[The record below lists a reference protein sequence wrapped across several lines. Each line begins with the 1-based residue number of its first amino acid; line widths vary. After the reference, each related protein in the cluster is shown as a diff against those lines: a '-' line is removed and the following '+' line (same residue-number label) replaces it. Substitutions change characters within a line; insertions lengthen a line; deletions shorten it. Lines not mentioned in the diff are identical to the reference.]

1 MISSVQN
8 PKIKR
13 IRLLQTQS
21 RSRKKEL
28 AFIVEGVRLLEEAQN
43 TYQVPELVIY
53 TPDLDPRGQKLVEAF
68 LEQNV
73 PCEEVSE
80 EVIRAASDTETPQGI
95 LAILPLKP
103 LLLPEEADFLILADE
118 IRDPGNLGT
127 LLRTAQAAGVD
138 GFLLSP
144 GTVDP
149 FSPKVIRAGM
159 GTHFRLPILSCSWEK
174 IREITDGLTVFGA
187 DMKEGSRV
195 WDADLSLPLVL
206 ILGGEAHGPG
216 KHSRDLADAWIHIPM
231 TDGSESLNAAAAG
244 AVLMFEVLRQRT
256 QEGLL

>member
-1 MISSVQN
+1 MISSIQN
-8 PKIKR
+8 SKIKR

-80 EVIRAASDTETPQGI
+80 QVIKAASDTETPQGI

-103 LLLPEEADFLILADE
+103 LLLPEETDFLIIADE

-159 GTHFRLPILSCSWEK
+159 GAHFRLPILSCSWEK
-174 IREITDGLTVFGA
+174 IREITNGLTIFGA
-187 DMKEGSRV
+187 DMKEGSRI
-195 WDADLSLPLVL
+195 WDADLNLPLAL

-216 KHSRDLADAWIHIPM
+216 KHSRDLADAWMHIPM

>member
-28 AFIVEGVRLLEEAQN
+28 AFIVEGIRLLEEAQN

-53 TPDLDPRGQKLVEAF
+53 TSDLDPRGQKLVEAF

-80 EVIRAASDTETPQGI
+80 QVIKAASDTETPQGI

-103 LLLPEEADFLILADE
+103 LPLPEETDFLIIADE

-127 LLRTAQAAGVD
+127 LLRTAQAAGAD

-159 GTHFRLPILSCSWEK
+159 GAHFRLPILSCSWEK
-174 IREITDGLTVFGA
+174 IREITDGLTIFGA
-187 DMKEGSRV
+187 DMKEGSRI
-195 WDADLSLPLVL
+195 WDADLNLPLAL

-216 KHSRDLADAWIHIPM
+216 KHSRDLADAWMHIPM
-231 TDGSESLNAAAAG
+231 TDGSESLNAAVAG

>member
-28 AFIVEGVRLLEEAQN
+28 AFIIEGVRLLEEALN
-43 TYQVPELVIY
+43 AFQVPELVIY
-53 TPDLDPRGQKLVEAF
+53 TSDLDPRSQKLVAAF
-68 LEQNV
+68 LEQKV

-80 EVIRAASDTETPQGI
+80 EVIKAASDTETPQGI
-95 LAILPLKP
+95 LAVLPLKP
-103 LLLPEEADFLILADE
+103 LLLPAEADFLMIADE

-127 LLRTAQAAGVD
+127 LLRTAQAAGAD

-159 GTHFRLPILSCSWEK
+159 GAHFRLPILSCSWEK
-174 IREITDGLTVFGA
+174 IRQITDGLTIFGA
-187 DMKEGSRV
+187 DMEGGSRI
-195 WDADLSLPLVL
+195 WDADLSLPLAL

-216 KHSRDLADAWIHIPM
+216 KHSRDLAGSWIHIPM
-231 TDGSESLNAAAAG
+231 NDGSESLNAAAAG

-256 QEGLL
+256 QETPL

>member
-13 IRLLQTQS
+13 IRLLQSQS

-28 AFIVEGVRLLEEAQN
+28 AFVVEGIRLLEEALN
-43 TYQVPELVIY
+43 TFQIPELVIY
-53 TPDLDPRGQKLVEAF
+53 TSDLDPRSQNLVEAF
-68 LEQNV
+68 LKQNV

-80 EVIRAASDTETPQGI
+80 EVIKAASDTETPQGI

-103 LLLPEEADFLILADE
+103 LLLPAEANFLMIADE

-127 LLRTAQAAGVD
+127 LLRTAQAAGAD

-159 GTHFRLPILSCSWEK
+159 GAHFRLPILSFSWEK
-174 IREITDGLTVFGA
+174 IRQVTDGLTIFGA
-187 DMKEGSRV
+187 DMEGGSRI
-195 WDADLSLPLVL
+195 WDADLCLPLAL
-206 ILGGEAHGPG
+206 IVGGEAHGPG

-231 TDGSESLNAAAAG
+231 NDGSESLNAAAAG

-256 QEGLL
+256 QEPPI

>member
-8 PKIKR
+8 SKIKR

-68 LEQNV
+68 LGQNV

-103 LLLPEEADFLILADE
+103 LLLPEKADFLIIADE

-144 GTVDP
+144 GTVDS

-159 GTHFRLPILSCSWEK
+159 GAHFRLPILSCSWEK
-174 IREITDGLTVFGA
+174 IREVTDGLTVFGA

-195 WDADLSLPLVL
+195 WDADLSLPLAL

-256 QEGLL
+256 QERLL

>member
-8 PKIKR
+8 SKIKR

-43 TYQVPELVIY
+43 TYQIPELVIY
-53 TPDLDPRGQKLVEAF
+53 TPDLDLRGQKLVEVF

-80 EVIRAASDTETPQGI
+80 KVIRAASDTETPQGI

-103 LLLPEEADFLILADE
+103 LLLPEEADFLIIADE

-159 GTHFRLPILSCSWEK
+159 GAHFRLPILSCSWEK
-174 IREITDGLTVFGA
+174 IREVTDGLTVFGA
-187 DMKEGSRV
+187 EMKEGTRA
-195 WDADLSLPLVL
+195 WDADLSLPLAL

-216 KHSRDLADAWIHIPM
+216 KHSRDLADTWIHIPM

-256 QEGLL
+256 QERLL

>member
-13 IRLLQTQS
+13 IRLLQSQS

-28 AFIVEGVRLLEEAQN
+28 AFVVEGIRLLEEALN
-43 TYQVPELVIY
+43 TFQIPELVIY
-53 TPDLDPRGQKLVEAF
+53 TSDLDPRSQNLVEAF
-68 LEQNV
+68 LKQNV

-80 EVIRAASDTETPQGI
+80 EVIKAASDTETPQGI

-103 LLLPEEADFLILADE
+103 LLLPAEANFLMIADE

-127 LLRTAQAAGVD
+127 LLRTAQAAGAD

-159 GTHFRLPILSCSWEK
+159 GAHFRLPILSFSWEK
-174 IREITDGLTVFGA
+174 IRQVTDGLTIFGA
-187 DMKEGSRV
+187 DMEGGSRI
-195 WDADLSLPLVL
+195 WDADLCLPLAL
-206 ILGGEAHGPG
+206 IVGGEAHGPG

-231 TDGSESLNAAAAG
+231 NAGSESLNAAAAG

-256 QEGLL
+256 QEPPI

>member
-13 IRLLQTQS
+13 IRLLQSQS

-28 AFIVEGVRLLEEAQN
+28 AFVVEGIRLLEEALN
-43 TYQVPELVIY
+43 TFQIPELVIY
-53 TPDLDPRGQKLVEAF
+53 TSDLDPRSQNLVEAF
-68 LEQNV
+68 LKQNV
-73 PCEEVSE
+73 PCEEVTE
-80 EVIRAASDTETPQGI
+80 EVIKAASDTETPQGI

-103 LLLPEEADFLILADE
+103 LLLPAEVDFLMIADE

-127 LLRTAQAAGVD
+127 LLRTAQAASAD

-159 GTHFRLPILSCSWEK
+159 GAHFRLPILSCSWEK
-174 IREITDGLTVFGA
+174 IRQVTDGLTIFGA
-187 DMKEGSRV
+187 DMEGGSRI
-195 WDADLSLPLVL
+195 WDADLCLPLAL
-206 ILGGEAHGPG
+206 IVGGEAHGPG

-231 TDGSESLNAAAAG
+231 NSGSESLNAAAAG

-256 QEGLL
+256 QEPPI

>member
-1 MISSVQN
+1 MISSIQN

-53 TPDLDPRGQKLVEAF
+53 TPDLDPRGRKLVEAF

-80 EVIRAASDTETPQGI
+80 EVIRSASDTETPQGI

-103 LLLPEEADFLILADE
+103 LLLPKEVDFLIIADE

-127 LLRTAQAAGVD
+127 LLRTAQAAGVN

-159 GTHFRLPILSCSWEK
+159 GAHFRLPILSCSWEK
-174 IREITDGLTVFGA
+174 IRQITGGLTIFGA
-187 DMKEGSRV
+187 DMEGGSRI
-195 WDADLSLPLVL
+195 WDAYLSLPLAL

-216 KHSRDLADAWIHIPM
+216 KHSRDLADSWIHIPM
-231 TDGSESLNAAAAG
+231 NDGSESLNAAAAG

-256 QEGLL
+256 QETPL

>member
-21 RSRKKEL
+21 RSRKKER
-28 AFIVEGVRLLEEAQN
+28 AFIIEGVRLLEEALNAFQI
-43 TYQVPELVIY
+43 PELVIY
-53 TPDLDPRGQKLVEAF
+53 TSDLDPRSQKLVAAF
-68 LEQNV
+68 LEQKV

-80 EVIRAASDTETPQGI
+80 EVIKAASDTETPQGI
-95 LAILPLKP
+95 LAVLPLKP
-103 LLLPEEADFLILADE
+103 LLLPAEADFLMIADE

-127 LLRTAQAAGVD
+127 LLRTAQAAGAD

-159 GTHFRLPILSCSWEK
+159 GAHFRLPILSCSWEK
-174 IREITDGLTVFGA
+174 IRQITDGLTIFGA
-187 DMKEGSRV
+187 DMRGGSRI
-195 WDADLSLPLVL
+195 WDADLSLPLAL

-216 KHSRDLADAWIHIPM
+216 KHSRDLADSWIHIPM
-231 TDGSESLNAAAAG
+231 NDGSESLNAAAAG

-256 QEGLL
+256 QESPL

>member
-8 PKIKR
+8 PKIKL

-28 AFIVEGVRLLEEAQN
+28 AFVIEGVRLLEEALN
-43 TYQVPELVIY
+43 TFQIPELVIF
-53 TPDLDPRGQKLVEAF
+53 TTDLDSRGQKLVAAF

-80 EVIRAASDTETPQGI
+80 EVIKVASDTETPQGI
-95 LAILPLKP
+95 LAVLPLEP
-103 LLLPEEADFLILADE
+103 LLLPAEVDFLMIADE

-127 LLRTAQAAGVD
+127 LLRTAQAAGAN

-159 GTHFRLPILSCSWEK
+159 GAHFRLPILSCTWEK
-174 IREITDGLTVFGA
+174 IRQVTDGLTVFGA
-187 DMKEGSRV
+187 DMEGGSRI
-195 WDADLSLPLVL
+195 WDADLSLPLAL
-206 ILGGEAHGPG
+206 ILGGEARGPG
-216 KHSRDLADAWIHIPM
+216 KHARDLADAWIHIPM
-231 TDGSESLNAAAAG
+231 NDGSESLNAAAAG

-256 QEGLL
+256 QETQL

>member
-8 PKIKR
+8 SKIKR

-53 TPDLDPRGQKLVEAF
+53 TPDLDPRSQKLVEAF

-103 LLLPEEADFLILADE
+103 LLLPEKAGFLIIADE

-159 GTHFRLPILSCSWEK
+159 GAHFQLPILSCSWEK
-174 IREITDGLTVFGA
+174 IHEVTDGLTVFGA

-206 ILGGEAHGPG
+206 IVGGEAHGPG

-256 QEGLL
+256 QERLL

>member
-1 MISSVQN
+1 MISSIQN

-43 TYQVPELVIY
+43 TYQVPELVIF

-103 LLLPEEADFLILADE
+103 LLLPEEADFLIIADE

-127 LLRTAQAAGVD
+127 LLRTAQAAGAD

-159 GTHFRLPILSCSWEK
+159 GAHFRLPILSCSWEK
-174 IREITDGLTVFGA
+174 IREVTDGLTVFGA
-187 DMKEGSRV
+187 DMKEGSRI
-195 WDADLSLPLVL
+195 WDADLSLPLAL

-231 TDGSESLNAAAAG
+231 NDGSESLNAAAAG

>member
-1 MISSVQN
+1 MISSIQN
-8 PKIKR
+8 SKIKR

-80 EVIRAASDTETPQGI
+80 QVIKAASDTETPQGI

-103 LLLPEEADFLILADE
+103 LLLPEETDFLIIADE

-174 IREITDGLTVFGA
+174 IREITNGLTIFGA
-187 DMKEGSRV
+187 DMKEGSRI
-195 WDADLSLPLVL
+195 WDADLNLPLAL

-216 KHSRDLADAWIHIPM
+216 KHSRDLADAWMHIPM

>member
-13 IRLLQTQS
+13 IRLLQSQS

-28 AFIVEGVRLLEEAQN
+28 AFIVEGVRLLEEALN
-43 TYQVPELVIY
+43 TFQIPELVIY
-53 TPDLDPRGQKLVEAF
+53 TSDLDPRSQKMLRAF
-68 LEQNV
+68 LKQNIT
-73 PCEEVSE
+73 CEEVSE
-80 EVIRAASDTETPQGI
+80 EVIKAASDTKTPQGI

-103 LLLPEEADFLILADE
+103 LLLPAETDFLMIADE

-127 LLRTAQAAGVD
+127 LLRTAQAAGAD

-159 GTHFRLPILSCSWEK
+159 GAHFRLPILSCSWEK
-174 IREITDGLTVFGA
+174 IRQVTDGLTVFGA
-187 DMKEGSRV
+187 DMEGGSRI
-195 WDADLSLPLVL
+195 WDADLSRPLAL
-206 ILGGEAHGPG
+206 IVGGEAHGPG
-216 KHSRDLADAWIHIPM
+216 KHSRDLADAWLHIPM
-231 TDGSESLNAAAAG
+231 NAGSESINAAAAG
-244 AVLMFEVLRQRT
+244 AVLMFEVRRQRT
-256 QEGLL
+256 QETPF

>member
-8 PKIKR
+8 SKIKR

-103 LLLPEEADFLILADE
+103 LLLPEEADFLIIADE

-159 GTHFRLPILSCSWEK
+159 GVHFRLPILSCSWEK
-174 IREITDGLTVFGA
+174 IREVTDGLTVFGT
-187 DMKEGSRV
+187 DMKEGSRI
-195 WDADLSLPLVL
+195 WDADLSLPLAL

-231 TDGSESLNAAAAG
+231 NDGSESLNAAAAG

>member
-1 MISSVQN
+1 
-8 PKIKR
+8 
-13 IRLLQTQS
+13 
-21 RSRKKEL
+21 
-28 AFIVEGVRLLEEAQN
+28 
-43 TYQVPELVIY
+43 VIY
-53 TPDLDPRGQKLVEAF
+53 TSDIDPRGQKLVEAF

-80 EVIRAASDTETPQGI
+80 QVIKAASDTETPQGI

-103 LLLPEEADFLILADE
+103 LLLPEEADFLIIADE

-127 LLRTAQAAGVD
+127 LLRTAQAAGAD

-174 IREITDGLTVFGA
+174 IREITDGLTIFGA
-187 DMKEGSRV
+187 DMKEGSRI
-195 WDADLSLPLVL
+195 WDADLNLPLAL

-216 KHSRDLADAWIHIPM
+216 KHSRDLADAWMHIPM

>member
-8 PKIKR
+8 SKIKR

-28 AFIVEGVRLLEEAQN
+28 AFIVEGVRLLEEAHN

-68 LEQNV
+68 LEQNI

-103 LLLPEEADFLILADE
+103 LLLPEEADFLIIADE

-144 GTVDP
+144 GTVDS

-159 GTHFRLPILSCSWEK
+159 GAHFRLPILSCSWEK
-174 IREITDGLTVFGA
+174 IREVTDGLTVFGA

-206 ILGGEAHGPG
+206 IVGGEAHGPG

>member
-28 AFIVEGVRLLEEAQN
+28 AFIVEGIRLLEEAQN

-53 TPDLDPRGQKLVEAF
+53 TSDIDPRGQKLVEAF

-80 EVIRAASDTETPQGI
+80 QVIKAASDTETPQGI

-103 LLLPEEADFLILADE
+103 LLLPEEADFLIIADE

-127 LLRTAQAAGVD
+127 LLRTAQAAGAD

-174 IREITDGLTVFGA
+174 IREITDGLTIFGA
-187 DMKEGSRV
+187 DMKEGSRI
-195 WDADLSLPLVL
+195 WDADLNLPLAL

-216 KHSRDLADAWIHIPM
+216 KHSRDLADAWMHIPM

>member
-28 AFIVEGVRLLEEAQN
+28 AFIIEGVRLLEEALN
-43 TYQVPELVIY
+43 TCQVPELVIY
-53 TPDLDPRGQKLVEAF
+53 IPDLDPRGQQLVGAF
-68 LEQNV
+68 QKHNV
-73 PCEEVSE
+73 LCEEVTQ
-80 EVIRAASDTETPQGI
+80 EVIKAASDTETPQGI

-103 LLLPEEADFLILADE
+103 LPLPLESDFLMIADE
-118 IRDPGNLGT
+118 IRDPGNLGA
-127 LLRTAQAAGVD
+127 LLRTAQAVGVN

-159 GTHFRLPILSCSWEK
+159 GAHFRLPILSCTWEK
-174 IREITDGLTVFGA
+174 IRQVTEGLTVIAA
-187 DMKEGSRV
+187 DMDEGTRI
-195 WDADLSLPLVL
+195 WDADLSLPLAL

-216 KHSRDLADAWIHIPM
+216 KYSRDLADTWIHIPM
-231 TDGSESLNAAAAG
+231 KDGSESLNAAAAG
-244 AVLMFEVLRQRT
+244 AILMYEILRQRT
-256 QEGLL
+256 QGAQH

>member
-8 PKIKR
+8 SKIKR

-68 LEQNV
+68 LGQNV
-73 PCEEVSE
+73 PCVEVSE

-103 LLLPEEADFLILADE
+103 LLLPEKAGFLIIADE

-159 GTHFRLPILSCSWEK
+159 GAHFRLPILSCSWEK
-174 IREITDGLTVFGA
+174 IREVTDGLTVFGA

-216 KHSRDLADAWIHIPM
+216 KHSRDLADTWIHIPM
-231 TDGSESLNAAAAG
+231 TNGSESLNAAAAG

-256 QEGLL
+256 QERLL

>member
-28 AFIVEGVRLLEEAQN
+28 AFIVEGVRLLEEAEN
-43 TYQVPELVIY
+43 TCQIPELVIY
-53 TPDLDPRGQKLVEAF
+53 TPGLDPRGQKLVEVF

-103 LLLPEEADFLILADE
+103 LLLPEEADFLIIADE
-118 IRDPGNLGT
+118 IRDPGNMGT

-159 GTHFRLPILSCSWEK
+159 GVHFRLPILSCSWEK
-174 IREITDGLTVFGA
+174 IREVTDGLTVFGA
-187 DMKEGSRV
+187 EMKEGTRA
-195 WDADLSLPLVL
+195 WDADLCLPLAL

-231 TDGSESLNAAAAG
+231 NDGSESLNAAAAG

>member
-28 AFIVEGVRLLEEAQN
+28 AFIIEGVRLLEEALN
-43 TYQVPELVIY
+43 TFQIPELVIY
-53 TPDLDPRGQKLVEAF
+53 TSDLDPRSQKLVAAF
-68 LEQNV
+68 QEQKV

-80 EVIRAASDTETPQGI
+80 EVIKAASDTETPQGI
-95 LAILPLKP
+95 LAVLPLKP
-103 LLLPEEADFLILADE
+103 LLLPAEADFLMIAYE

-127 LLRTAQAAGVD
+127 LMRTAQAAGAD

-159 GTHFRLPILSCSWEK
+159 GAHFRLPILSCSWEK
-174 IREITDGLTVFGA
+174 IRQITAGLTIFGVN
-187 DMKEGSRV
+187 MEVGSQI
-195 WDADLSLPLVL
+195 WDADLSLPLAL
-206 ILGGEAHGPG
+206 ILGGEARGPG
-216 KHSRDLADAWIHIPM
+216 KHSHDLADSWIHIPM
-231 TDGSESLNAAAAG
+231 NDGSESLNAAAAG

-256 QEGLL
+256 QEIPL

>member
-1 MISSVQN
+1 MISSIQN

-13 IRLLQTQS
+13 IRLLQSQS

-28 AFIVEGVRLLEEAQN
+28 AFVVEGIRLLEEALN
-43 TYQVPELVIY
+43 TFQIPELVIY
-53 TPDLDPRGQKLVEAF
+53 TSDLDPRSQNLVEEF
-68 LEQNV
+68 LKQNV

-80 EVIRAASDTETPQGI
+80 EVIKAASDTETPQGI

-103 LLLPEEADFLILADE
+103 LLLPAEADFLMIADE

-127 LLRTAQAAGVD
+127 LLRTAQAAGAD

-159 GTHFRLPILSCSWEK
+159 GAHFRLPILSFSWEK
-174 IREITDGLTVFGA
+174 IRQVTDGLTIFGA
-187 DMKEGSRV
+187 DMEGGSRI
-195 WDADLSLPLVL
+195 WDADLCLPLAL
-206 ILGGEAHGPG
+206 IVGGEAHGPG

-231 TDGSESLNAAAAG
+231 NDGSESLNAAAAG

-256 QEGLL
+256 QEPPI

>member
-21 RSRKKEL
+21 RSRKKER
-28 AFIVEGVRLLEEAQN
+28 AFIIEGVRLLEEALNAFQI
-43 TYQVPELVIY
+43 PELVIY
-53 TPDLDPRGQKLVEAF
+53 TSDLDPRSQKLVAAF
-68 LEQNV
+68 LEQKV

-80 EVIRAASDTETPQGI
+80 EVIKAASDTETPQGI
-95 LAILPLKP
+95 LAVLPLKP
-103 LLLPEEADFLILADE
+103 LLLPAEADFLMIADE

-127 LLRTAQAAGVD
+127 LLRTAQAAGAD

-159 GTHFRLPILSCSWEK
+159 GAHFRLPILNCSWEK
-174 IREITDGLTVFGA
+174 ICRITDGLTIFGA
-187 DMKEGSRV
+187 DMRGGSRI
-195 WDADLSLPLVL
+195 WDADLSLPLAL

-216 KHSRDLADAWIHIPM
+216 KHSRDLADSWIHIPM
-231 TDGSESLNAAAAG
+231 NDGSESLNSAAAG

-256 QEGLL
+256 QESPL